1 MLLAAL
7 ALILGLVLLVYSAD
21 RFITGAAVSAHYLG
35 VSSMVIGLIIIGF
48 GTSAPEMVVSAVAS
62 WQGNSELA
70 LGNAVGS
77 NITNTSLVLGIGI
90 LITPL
95 LVRSETIRRELPL
108 LIVVT
113 FLVLLLMLDGEQ
125 SRLDGVVLLVCML
138 LVTLWLGWLGTRQ
151 RDEPDALREHVRQE
165 LAVDMSK
172 PAALGWLAFGIV
184 MLPLASHFMVYGAT
198 EIAHALGVSDVVIGL
213 TIVALGTSLPELAA
227 TIASAIKKEHDLLL
241 GNIVGSNLFNLLG
254 VLGISATINPYRLP
268 PGFLEHDYLFM
279 TTLTIA
285 FAAISWWYVRQQKV
299 LSRPIGLLLV
309 LCYGGYM
316 TWLAT
321 R

>member
-21 RFITGAAVSAHYLG
+21 RFIAGAAVSAHYLG

-62 WQGNSELA
+62 WQGSSELA

-77 NITNTSLVLGIGI
+77 NITNTSLVLGVGI
-90 LITPL
+90 LVMPL
-95 LVRSETIRRELPL
+95 MVSSKTVRREIPL
-108 LIVVT
+108 LIMVT
-113 FLVLLLMLDGEQ
+113 LAVFVLMLDGEQ
-125 SRLDGVVLLVCML
+125 SRLDGVLLLSAMV
-138 LVTLWLGWLGTRQ
+138 LVTLWLGWIGTRAELSKDVFD
-151 RDEPDALREHVRQE
+151 DEVLSEIPT
-165 LAVDMSK
+165 DMSK
-172 PAALGWLAFGIV
+172 VTAFWWLAFGIV
-184 MLPLASHFMVYGAT
+184 MLPVASHFMVYGAT
-198 EIAHALGVSDVVIGL
+198 EIAHALGVLDVVIGL

-227 TIASAIKKEHDLLL
+227 AVASALKKEHDLLL
-241 GNIVGSNLFNLLG
+241 GNIIGSNMFNLLG

-268 PGFLEHDYLFM
+268 EGFLHQDYLFM
-279 TTLTIA
+279 TMLTA
-285 FAAISWWYVRQQKV
+285 SFWVVAWWCVKQGKT
-299 LSRPIGLLLV
+299 LSRPIGLLLL

>member
-7 ALILGLVLLVYSAD
+7 ALIFGLVLLVYSAD
-21 RFITGAAVSAHYLG
+21 RFIAGAAVSAHYLG

-48 GTSAPEMVVSAVAS
+48 GTSAPEMVVSAMAS

-90 LITPL
+90 LIAPL
-95 LVRSETIRRELPL
+95 LVSSETVKRELPL
-108 LIVVT
+108 LIGVT
-113 FLVLLLMLDGEQ
+113 FLALFLMLDGEQ
-125 SRLDGVVLLVCML
+125 SRIDGIILLSCMA
-138 LVTLWLGWLGTRQ
+138 LVTFWLGWLGTRQ
-151 RDEPDALREHVRQE
+151 RDEPDALREHVQQE
-165 LAVDMSK
+165 LAVEMSK
-172 PAALGWLAFGIV
+172 VSALGWLAFGIV

-198 EIAHALGVSDVVIGL
+198 EIAHALGVPDVVIGL

-227 TIASAIKKEHDLLL
+227 TIASAVKKEHDLLL
-241 GNIVGSNLFNLLG
+241 GNIVGSNIFNLLG
-254 VLGISATINPYRLP
+254 VLGISAAINPYRLP
-268 PGFLEHDYLFM
+268 EGFLEHDYLFM
-279 TTLTIA
+279 TALTIS
-285 FAAISWWYVRQQKV
+285 FAIISWWYVRQHKV
-299 LSRPIGLLLV
+299 LSRPIGLLLL